1 MDAVVEVI
9 AHLTTADPG
18 AQQVNLETAMQALV
32 LDPRQPVALEI
43 AGEPTAK
50 RFLMRALRPEALAHA
65 EAQVRMRYPQA
76 SFDPVSAADDPL
88 VCRAGEGV
96 SVVELQAGAASYLPL
111 QTWEEQALRQP
122 GTDPGAGNSGSDGL
136 PPEMR
141 AVAQIALVPAS
152 PNWSKHQQRRAL
164 EPALDAEKK
173 HLQEQMQGAPQGAP
187 STL

>member
-9 AHLTTADPG
+9 AHVTTSDPG

-32 LDPRQPVALEI
+32 LDPRHPVALEI

-122 GTDPGAGNSGSDGL
+122 GTDPVLGILAAMTM

-141 AVAQIALVPAS
+141 AVA
-152 PNWSKHQQRRAL
+152 
-164 EPALDAEKK
+164 
-173 HLQEQMQGAPQGAP
+173 
-187 STL
+187 